1 MDVDWKDYKNWQQ
14 ARQRRECQ
22 TSGYQTVR
30 IFTRQSASQDSI
42 NLEGLDNWQQARHRR
57 GCQTTICQT
66 AGIMKR
72 QPGPGGT
79 RTWATGL
86 RHRRGC
92 LKIGLQDKMTTK
104 FMV

>member
-1 MDVDWKDYKNWQQ
+1 
-14 ARQRRECQ
+14 
-22 TSGYQTVR
+22 
-30 IFTRQSASQDSI
+30 
-42 NLEGLDNWQQARHRR
+42 
-57 GCQTTICQT
+57 
-66 AGIMKR
+66 MKR

-79 RTWATGL
+79 RMWATGL